1 MPGLSVSKPL
11 ALLIPGLDGTG
22 RLFYRQIDPLAE
34 AYRVRPYEFGTR
46 AEFTLEDL
54 TRELG
59 QATAGEPDHSIL
71 VVGESF
77 GGLIAIDYAVN
88 YPERMRQ
95 LVLVNAFPYYHRR
108 LRIRLARALAR
119 LLERRAA
126 RRIKNYIVDRILRRE
141 GILLQDRER
150 YKDIIRRIDRPAYLR
165 RLQLVQELDLRPRL
179 REINVPCILL
189 AGGRDK
195 IVPSVREARFMASRI
210 PGARVHEFPGAGHA
224 LLLTPEVT
232 LADYV
237 PKRISGTNKTVN
249 RDADS

>member
-1 MPGLSVSKPL
+1 MPGASVSKPL

-22 RLFYRQIDPLAE
+22 RLFYRQIDPLAD
-34 AYRVRPYEFGTR
+34 AYRVRPYEFG
-46 AEFTLEDL
+46 AGADFTLSDL

-59 QATAGEPDHSIL
+59 QATVGEPEHSIL

-88 YPERMRQ
+88 YPERVHQ

-108 LRIRLARALAR
+108 LRIRLARVLAR
-119 LLERRAA
+119 LLKHRAA
-126 RRIKNYIVDRILRRE
+126 RRIKDLIVDRTLRRE
-141 GILLQDRER
+141 GIPAQDRER
-150 YKDIIRRIDRPAYLR
+150 YKDIIRLIDRAAYLR

-179 REINVPCILL
+179 REITVPCILL

-210 PGARVHEFPGAGHA
+210 PGARVHEFPEAGHA

-237 PKRISGTNKTVN
+237 PERISSTKKL
-249 RDADS
+249 